1 MTKKLTPMDKAFAKV
16 LRCLNS
22 AFKADPAAIHC
33 MLCAMIPCKGNGLLK
48 HPSVIVGRIKTSG
61 GQHTL
66 SPLGLINGLLNS
78 AGMPRVAMKWEPTGR
93 KAEHE
98 GPFKLVGFV
107 RAGDV
112 CQPKKF
118 RKVKK

>member
-1 MTKKLTPMDKAFAKV
+1 MTTKTTPMDRAFAKV

-33 MLCAMIPCKGNGLLK
+33 LMCAMIPCKGKGLYK
-48 HPSVIVGRIKTSG
+48 HPHVIVGGSKTSG
-61 GQHTL
+61 GAYTV
-66 SPLGLINGLLNS
+66 SPLGLINGILT
-78 AGMPRVAMKWEPTGR
+78 AGGMPRVAMNWVPVKNPKRPG
-93 KAEHE
+93 EHR
-98 GPFKLVGFV
+98 FDGFV

-118 RKVKK
+118 RKGKS